1 MWHDAGFRCP
11 SDGSHYVK
19 QAGNDCGTITIALLP
34 FSAQAADSIDN
45 RLRTYILKWVTAQ
58 EFTMPEF
65 AVRRRRSLKR
75 YSEPIAILA
84 FILADCFA
92 SGWILVAGTVAAIM
106 YAVVPAFI
114 TLLRLSPLE
123 QVTFLKA
130 YVKTRKVQQIALL
143 LFWLYSIRFLVYAT
157 SSSRLFTVTGD
168 DNLPSLSSALV
179 LGAQQFAPL
188 AFLATPVVFYAV
200 ACELSILLRTR
211 HKPTKKDPDLI
222 QQRQRWCGSSQ
233 FLFLSA
239 FIGGILSITMNV
251 SGPAYMVSN
260 WMLASARDAN
270 LFSGPAPES
279 SIDTFTETPDEA
291 GANFP
296 EPSIGEPGIH
306 ELPKPVMALQ
316 NAPVQ
321 PTIERAQTE
330 PATIKALPPQFIQ
343 DPFHA
348 GMSTAPQLQGVTGP
362 GTESMSF
369 VQPFDTFIIAAVS
382 GIFFTVLL
390 KPVLRLNAFLSSFC
404 WRVVSPWSLQNYI
417 EAFLEALRLPA
428 RSLAFNESHPL
439 VHNAVRTLAWLLL
452 CYGALFW
459 IFGFSGGPLG
469 EAIHSWMIASA
480 VDAGFSVDGKAPEW
494 LFQAPLRIFLG
505 SIVALYGTAPI
516 AITAAVFLPCAMA
529 RKLTINCDGIL
540 FSQGPYLTLLGRQ
553 FRLWSD
559 LKGLVV
565 RTEKT
570 EKGIKARFTLS
581 FRSTGR
587 VTFTSSQMSAGDLKV
602 LLEGIDEHA
611 SNCSV
616 DPQVYEVCRT
626 LSEIEGDVA
635 FSDGINDTA
644 ISTIPTE
651 EFKST
656 IFVPMSPGD
665 FLPGTQTRIIK
676 QLSSKPLC
684 AVYLAR
690 DESGKMLTVK
700 QFYLASNDDETRA
713 LAKIF
718 QREYELL
725 SNLDHPGIA
734 KIVSSLEHEKST
746 FLLIEHRLGSD
757 MRDVVKE
764 HGPRSEATTVEWAKQ
779 IAKIMIYLHGREPAI
794 THRDLTPDNVIVG
807 EDGQLRLIDFGAA
820 REFLEGITGTML
832 GKHCYV
838 SPEQLRGEATPQ
850 SDIYSFGGTLYYLL
864 TGRDPVA
871 LSQSSPASL
880 VDCSESLDLL
890 IRQCTEFDEDK
901 RPRSFKEVLNTLCEL
916 SEGFRLKIPGVRQ
929 KAPV

>member
-1 MWHDAGFRCP
+1 MH
-11 SDGSHYVK
+11 
-19 QAGNDCGTITIALLP
+19 
-34 FSAQAADSIDN
+34 
-45 RLRTYILKWVTAQ
+45 
-58 EFTMPEF
+58 EF
-65 AVRRRRSLKR
+65 AVRCRRSFKR

-84 FILADCFA
+84 FILTDCFA
-92 SGWILVAGTVAAIM
+92 SGWMLIAGTAAAII
-106 YAVVPAFI
+106 YVIVPAAA
-114 TLLRLSPLE
+114 TLLRLSAIE

-130 YVKTRKVQQIALL
+130 YVKTQKVQQIALL
-143 LFWLYSIRFLVYAT
+143 LFWLYSIRLLVFAT
-157 SSSRLFTVTGD
+157 SSSGLFTVITE

-188 AFLATPVVFYAV
+188 AFLATPVFFYAV
-200 ACELSILLRTR
+200 ACGLSILLRTR

-233 FLFLSA
+233 VLFLSA

-260 WMLASARDAN
+260 WLLASARDAN
-270 LFSGPAPES
+270 LFVSPAEKS
-279 SIDTFTETPDEA
+279 MDTFNKTRDNA
-291 GANFP
+291 GANVP
-296 EPSIGEPGIH
+296 EPPPEIH
-306 ELPKPVMALQ
+306 ELPKPMMALQ

-321 PTIERAQTE
+321 PTIKSAQT
-330 PATIKALPPQFIQ
+330 ASDTKARPPQFIQ
-343 DPFHA
+343 DPLHA
-348 GMSTAPQLQGVTGP
+348 GRPNSPQLQGVTGP

-382 GIFFTVLL
+382 GIIFTVLL
-390 KPVLRLNAFLSSFC
+390 KPALRLNALLSSFC

-428 RSLAFNESHPL
+428 RSLAFNEAHPL
-439 VHNAVRTLAWLLL
+439 VGNAVRTLGWLLL

-480 VDAGFSVDGKAPEW
+480 MDAGFRIDNKAPEW
-494 LFQAPLRIFLG
+494 LFQPPLRIFLG

-516 AITAAVFLPCAMA
+516 AITAAIFLPCAMA

-559 LKGLVV
+559 LKSMVV
-565 RTEKT
+565 TVAKT
-570 EKGIKARFTLS
+570 KGGMKAKFTLS
-581 FRSTGR
+581 FRSTGS
-587 VTFTSSQMSAGDLKV
+587 VAFTNSQMSVSDLRV
-602 LLEGIDEHA
+602 LIDGIDEHA
-611 SNCSV
+611 SNCEV

-626 LSEIEGDVA
+626 LAEIEGDVA
-635 FSDGINDTA
+635 ISDGIDNTS
-644 ISTIPTE
+644 ISTIATE

-656 IFVPMSPGD
+656 IFVPLIPGA
-665 FLPGTQTRIIK
+665 FLPGTQIRIIK

-690 DESGKMLTVK
+690 DDSGRMLTVK
-700 QFYLASNDDETRA
+700 QFYLASDDEETRA
-713 LAKIF
+713 LTKIF

-734 KIVSSLEHEKST
+734 KIVNSLEHERST

-757 MRDVVKE
+757 MRDIVKE
-764 HGPRSEATTVEWAKQ
+764 HGPRSEATTVEWARQ
-779 IAKIMIYLHGREPAI
+779 IARIMLYLHAREPAV

-838 SPEQLRGEATPQ
+838 SPEQLRGEATPR

-871 LSQSSPASL
+871 LSQSSPAKL
-880 VDCSESLDLL
+880 VDCSDSLDLL
-890 IRQCTEFDEDK
+890 IRRCTEFDEDK
-901 RPRSFKEVLNTLCEL
+901 RPRSFEEVLDAL
-916 SEGFRLKIPGVRQ
+916 SEMNAGFRLKIPAVIQ
-929 KAPV
+929 KAPA

>member
-1 MWHDAGFRCP
+1 M
-11 SDGSHYVK
+11 S
-19 QAGNDCGTITIALLP
+19 
-34 FSAQAADSIDN
+34 
-45 RLRTYILKWVTAQ
+45 
-58 EFTMPEF
+58 EF
-65 AVRRRRSLKR
+65 AVRSRRSLKR
-75 YSEPIAILA
+75 YAEPIAISA

-92 SGWILVAGTVAAIM
+92 SGWVLVAGTAAAIL
-106 YAVVPAFI
+106 YAVIPAVACLF
-114 TLLRLSPLE
+114 RLSPVE

-130 YVKTRKVQQIALL
+130 YVKTRRVQQVALL

-157 SSSRLFTVTGD
+157 SSSRLFTVTAD

-188 AFLATPVVFYAV
+188 AFLATPVAFYAL
-200 ACELSILLRTR
+200 ACVLSIVLRAR
-211 HKPTKKDPDLI
+211 HKPTEKDPDLI

-270 LFSGPAPES
+270 IFSEPPPES
-279 SIDTFTETPDEA
+279 TGPIDTSTVQAPSID
-291 GANFP
+291 
-296 EPSIGEPGIH
+296 EPSIY
-306 ELPKPVMALQ
+306 ELPKPVMALP
-316 NAPVQ
+316 NVPVK
-321 PTIERAQTE
+321 PTTVKDAQTE
-330 PATIKALPPQFIQ
+330 PAISKALPPQFISS
-343 DPFHA
+343 PFHS
-348 GMSTAPQLQGVTGP
+348 GINSAPMLQGVTGP
-362 GTESMSF
+362 GADSMEF
-369 VQPFDTFIIAAVS
+369 VPYFDTFVIAAVS
-382 GIFFTVLL
+382 GIIFTVLL

-404 WRVVSPWSLQNYI
+404 WRVVSPWSPQNYI

-428 RSLAFNESHPL
+428 RSLAFNEAHPL
-439 VHNAVRTLAWLLL
+439 VSNAVRTLAWLLV

-459 IFGFSGGPLG
+459 IFGFSAGPLG

-480 VDAGFSVDGKAPEW
+480 VDAGFQINGRAPEW
-494 LFQAPLRIFLG
+494 LFQPPLRIFLG

-540 FSQGPYLTLLGRQ
+540 FSQGPYLAVLGRQ

-559 LKGLVV
+559 LKSMVV
-565 RTEKT
+565 KAEKT
-570 EKGIKARFTLS
+570 KEGIKAKFTLT
-581 FRSTGR
+581 FRSTGH
-587 VTFTSSQMSAGDLKV
+587 VTFTNSQMSVGDLKV
-602 LLEGIDEHA
+602 LLDGIDEHA

-644 ISTIPTE
+644 INTIPTE

-676 QLSSKPLC
+676 QLASKPLC

-690 DESGKMLTVK
+690 DERGRMLTVK
-700 QFYLASNDDETRA
+700 QFFLASDDDETRA

-725 SNLDHPGIA
+725 SNLDHHGIA

-757 MRDVVKE
+757 MRDIVKE

-850 SDIYSFGGTLYYLL
+850 SDIYSFGGTLYFLL
-864 TGRDPVA
+864 TGRDPIA
-871 LSQSSPASL
+871 LSQSSPAKL

-890 IRQCTEFDEDK
+890 IRRCTDFDEDK
-901 RPRSFKEVLNTLCEL
+901 RPQSFEEVLNALCTMN
-916 SEGFRLKIPGVRQ
+916 EGFRLKIPGVKQ